1 MGRECN
7 LKQQSIQGWTPNL
20 IWSDKKV
27 KTKNWHGSFET
38 NSIFRTSVHGFSP
51 DLSRAYL
58 CTPSRFVLHTHFFE
72 SFEKKKPGWQS
83 VGSNS
88 TESELF
94 SVEYTSV
101 NIIVRFFLRLLLYTP
116 SVSRNENDT
125 DSLGTITNKLSS
137 SRSFCALFSRSI
149 SKAKTLVITSLPS
162 SSKAFRLNGPS
173 SPGETWNRKSYKT
186 FRAQCHLD
194 HHHHQHHH
202 HHQLFTKTGK
212 TLTPQALNTC
222 VVLVNQ
228 SRLKYIFKI
237 QFWITNSIIRPQF
250 RSL

>member
-1 MGRECN
+1 MERECN

-27 KTKNWHGSFET
+27 KTTNWHGCFET
-38 NSIFRTSVHGFSP
+38 NSMFRTSVHGFSP
-51 DLSRAYL
+51 DLPRAYL
-58 CTPSRFVLHTHFFE
+58 STPSSFVLHKHFFE
-72 SFEKKKPGWQS
+72 SSEKMKPGWQS
-83 VGSNS
+83 LSSNS

-116 SVSRNENDT
+116 SVSRNENGT
-125 DSLGTITNKLSS
+125 DSLGKTTNKLSS

-149 SKAKTLVITSLPS
+149 SNAKTLVITSPPS
-162 SSKAFRLNGPS
+162 SSTAFRLNGTS

-222 VVLVNQ
+222 VVLGF
-228 SRLKYIFKI
+228 S
-237 QFWITNSIIRPQF
+237 SGF
-250 RSL
+250 R

>member
-7 LKQQSIQGWTPNL
+7 LKQQSIQGWTLNL

-27 KTKNWHGSFET
+27 KTTNWHGCFET
-38 NSIFRTSVHGFSP
+38 NSMFPTSVHGFSP
-51 DLSRAYL
+51 DVPRAYL
-58 CTPSRFVLHTHFFE
+58 STPSSFVLHTHF
-72 SFEKKKPGWQS
+72 SSEKMNPGWQS
-83 VGSNS
+83 LSSNS
-88 TESELF
+88 TECELF

-101 NIIVRFFLRLLLYTP
+101 NIIFRFFLSFFLYT
-116 SVSRNENDT
+116 SSGSRNENDI

-149 SKAKTLVITSLPS
+149 SKAKTLVITSPSS
-162 SSKAFRLNGPS
+162 SSKAFRLNGTI

-222 VVLVNQ
+222 VVLGFL
-228 SRLKYIFKI
+228 SG
-237 QFWITNSIIRPQF
+237 F
-250 RSL
+250 R

>member
-7 LKQQSIQGWTPNL
+7 LKQQSIQVWTYTEFDL
-20 IWSDKKV
+20 EWQKSKR
-27 KTKNWHGSFET
+27 KNWHGSFET
-38 NSIFRTSVHGFSP
+38 NSMFRTSVHGFSP
-51 DLSRAYL
+51 DLPRAYL
-58 CTPSRFVLHTHFFE
+58 STPNSFVLHTHF
-72 SFEKKKPGWQS
+72 SSEKMNPGWQS
-83 VGSNS
+83 LSSNS
-88 TESELF
+88 TECELF
-94 SVEYTSV
+94 SVEYISV
-101 NIIVRFFLRLLLYTP
+101 NIIVRFFLRLLLYAP

-149 SKAKTLVITSLPS
+149 SKAKTLVITSPPS
-162 SSKAFRLNGPS
+162 SSTAFRLNGTS

-202 HHQLFTKTGK
+202 HHQLFTKTGN

-222 VVLVNQ
+222 IVLGFL
-228 SRLKYIFKI
+228 SG
-237 QFWITNSIIRPQF
+237 F
-250 RSL
+250 R

>member
-149 SKAKTLVITSLPS
+149 SNAKTLVITSPPS
-162 SSKAFRLNGPS
+162 SSTAFRLNGTS
-173 SPGETWNRKSYKT
+173 SPGETWNKKSYKT
-186 FRAQCHLD
+186 FRASVIWIIIIINIITIINFLRRQVKPLHLKLWI
-194 HHHHQHHH
+194 HVLYSQAA
-202 HHQLFTKTGK
+202 FGK
-212 TLTPQALNTC
+212 SSISWIIIIIISKPIT
-222 VVLVNQ
+222 
-228 SRLKYIFKI
+228 IKI
-237 QFWITNSIIRPQF
+237 HF
-250 RSL
+250 

>member
-1 MGRECN
+1 M
-7 LKQQSIQGWTPNL
+7 T
-20 IWSDKKV
+20 KKV

-58 CTPSRFVLHTHFFE
+58 CTPSSCLLHTHFFE
-72 SFEKKKPGWQS
+72 SFEKMNPGWQS
-83 VGSNS
+83 ISSNS
-88 TESELF
+88 TECELF
-94 SVEYTSV
+94 SVEYISV

-149 SKAKTLVITSLPS
+149 SKAKTLVITSPSS
-162 SSKAFRLNGPS
+162 SSKAFRLNGTS

-202 HHQLFTKTGK
+202 HHQLFTKAGN

-222 VVLVNQ
+222 IVLRFL
-228 SRLKYIFKI
+228 SG
-237 QFWITNSIIRPQF
+237 F
-250 RSL
+250 R